1 MYTKILLCGAS
12 GTGKTT
18 VLNKFKEEGFDVV
31 TEVVRTLVKEK
42 GIKIN
47 EMGDE
52 EGQKIIFDAV
62 DESVK
67 NDYIVADRCWV
78 DVLAYTA
85 WSVKQETIDKSIMM
99 PFIEHFIDSMT
110 YQENNV
116 LFVYFPIEFPVTD
129 DGVRSTDEEYR
140 KSIDIYIKGILKE
153 SGYHYITVHGTPEER
168 VEQIKKAVRDSR
180 DSDYDSWRNKWSE

>member
-1 MYTKILLCGAS
+1 MFTKILLCGAS
-12 GTGKTT
+12 GVGKTT

-52 EGQKIIFDAV
+52 EGQRMIFDAV
-62 DESVK
+62 SESIK
-67 NDYIVADRCWV
+67 KDYIVADRCWV
-78 DVLAYTA
+78 DVIAYTA
-85 WSVKQETIDKSIMM
+85 WSVNQGKISKSILM
-99 PFIEHFIDSMT
+99 PFIEFFVNSMT
-110 YQENNV
+110 YQENKV

-140 KSIDIYIKGILKE
+140 KSIDDYIKGILQE

-168 VEQIKKAVRDSR
+168 VEQIKKEVWNSR
-180 DSDYDSWRNKWSE
+180 SSDYDSWRSKWSE